1 MCQRII
7 DSGIDS
13 WLGISVE
20 RIRESQPRIMGVDWS
35 YDIHGPDAGREG
47 SGSNKKK
54 RAEMEQSEDVL
65 PDYSETFAEDIV
77 PAAGRPSMIT
87 ATLDRAKLGALPVQ
101 SSVAGGG
108 GFDGWPAREEEEE
121 VLETKREKSA
131 EEATRVIAEDS
142 ILRAGGDIGD
152 DHGSASLNGSRP
164 RLPTDNLISE
174 DPPMKRAKRPP
185 VFLAPFCSY
194 YFFYVIEICFQN
206 QRFDQVGIKLRKTS

>member
-35 YDIHGPDAGREG
+35 YDIHGSDAGREG

-54 RAEMEQSEDVL
+54 RAEKEQSEDVL

-77 PAAGRPSMIT
+77 PAA
-87 ATLDRAKLGALPVQ
+87 
-101 SSVAGGG
+101 
-108 GFDGWPAREEEEE
+108 AREEEEE

-174 DPPMKRAKRPP
+174 DPPTKRAKRPS

-194 YFFYVIEICFQN
+194 YFFYIIEICFDQN
-206 QRFDQVGIKLRKTS
+206 KLRQNFLPDFGDFM

>member
-54 RAEMEQSEDVL
+54 RAETEQSEDVL

-77 PAAGRPSMIT
+77 PAA
-87 ATLDRAKLGALPVQ
+87 
-101 SSVAGGG
+101 
-108 GFDGWPAREEEEE
+108 
-121 VLETKREKSA
+121 
-131 EEATRVIAEDS
+131 
-142 ILRAGGDIGD
+142 GD

-174 DPPMKRAKRPP
+174 DPPTKRAKRPS

-194 YFFYVIEICFQN
+194 YFFYIIEICFDQN
-206 QRFDQVGIKLRKTS
+206 KLRQNFLPDFGDFM

>member
-108 GFDGWPAREEEEE
+108 G
-121 VLETKREKSA
+121 V
-131 EEATRVIAEDS
+131 
-142 ILRAGGDIGD
+142 
-152 DHGSASLNGSRP
+152 
-164 RLPTDNLISE
+164 
-174 DPPMKRAKRPP
+174 
-185 VFLAPFCSY
+185 
-194 YFFYVIEICFQN
+194 
-206 QRFDQVGIKLRKTS
+206 